1 MGDVQGDVQGDA
13 QGDVQGDVQTA
24 KSFVHR
30 CFSVPEGDVDML
42 L

>member
-1 MGDVQGDVQGDA
+1 MGDVQGDVRGDA
-13 QGDVQGDVQTA
+13 QGDVQTA

-30 CFSVPEGDVDML
+30 CFSMPEGDVDML

>member
-1 MGDVQGDVQGDA
+1 MGDAQGDVQGDVQGDA
-13 QGDVQGDVQTA
+13 QGDVQTA

-30 CFSVPEGDVDML
+30 CFSMSEGDVDML